1 MPSRPA
7 LWQHSFHFFFL
18 KAAQHSALFKA
29 PRTKS
34 PSPVFKPVPGPY
46 SPHPLSSPARL
57 VRFGRQKAKRVDG
70 GTAGTRFTSP
80 RAPGGLRPSPAP
92 PLRLP
97 TFSPSRSSRGGCG
110 RVRGGGGPG
119 GGARPPLPWGG
130 RPPRSLH
137 WPERAAG
144 ASADVR
150 RARVRRAQRRQP
162 SSPGS
167 GGGAPS
173 GGGGQHA
180 ARLRLGLP
188 HPRRPRPRQQRRRRR
203 SSERRPGLQR
213 RRVRARGA
221 AAGIGAGAGT
231 GDPAWRC
238 GGAAAGRPGCSCC
251 CC

>member
-1 MPSRPA
+1 MAARPHGPPPTTREAIPPSSMAPLAPFLLFKSCSTFCTLQSTQDDISLPSLPSSPWAPLFPPLAGQTAKSWWRDCGRPA
-7 LWQHSFHFFFL
+7 H
-18 KAAQHSALFKA
+18 
-29 PRTKS
+29 
-34 PSPVFKPVPGPY
+34 
-46 SPHPLSSPARL
+46 
-57 VRFGRQKAKRVDG
+57 
-70 GTAGTRFTSP
+70 TAP
-80 RAPGGLRPSPAP
+80 RAPGGLRPNPAP

-97 TFSPSRSSRGGCG
+97 NFFPFPQLRGRG
-110 RVRGGGGPG
+110 REGPEGG
-119 GGARPPLPWGG
+119 GGARPPLPRGG

-144 ASADVR
+144 AGADVR
-150 RARVRRAQRRQP
+150 RARVRRAQRRPP

-203 SSERRPGLQR
+203 SSERRPRLQR

-221 AAGIGAGAGT
+221 AAGIGAG
-231 GDPAWRC
+231 DPAWRC
-238 GGAAAGRPGCSCC
+238 GGAAAAAGRPGCSCC
-251 CC
+251 SCC